1 VTLGAA
7 VAGGL
12 VGVVLLGP
20 LGMVLGAAGA
30 AYATTRREGKVGQTA
45 REIGHKTYWGIANAK
60 NRFVTMTKN
69 RFVTMTQQHSRQ
81 EQRASFPPA
90 AVGASV
96 PGTGPGTAA
105 PDVVVPAATVESR
118 PAAGGTIAKG

>member
-1 VTLGAA
+1 MTLGAA

-30 AYATTRREGKVGQTA
+30 AYATTRREGKIGQTA
-45 REIGHKTYWGIANAK
+45 REIGHKTYWGIANA
-60 NRFVTMTKN
+60 KN

-90 AVGASV
+90 AVGATV
-96 PGTGPGTAA
+96 PGAGPAA
-105 PDVVVPAATVESR
+105 VPDVVIPAATVESR